1 MSPRARRRSLT
12 VAVVALLILTAAVWL
27 VTDSSSRRAGLRS
40 GDQAVQAARESV
52 AAILSY
58 RPETA
63 EQDLEAAAGAR
74 LTGRFL
80 GDYTQLIRTV
90 VVPNATQRSVTA
102 AAQVPA
108 AAVVSADREHA
119 VVLAYV
125 DQTMTEGN
133 RAPTQTNSTVRVTME
148 LVDGRW
154 LISGFEP
161 I

>member
-1 MSPRARRRSLT
+1 MSTLDRPRSLAA
-12 VAVVALLILTAAVWL
+12 AVFALVVLTAAVWL

-40 GDQAVQAARESV
+40 GDQAVQAAQESV

-63 EQDLEAAAGAR
+63 ERDLEAAAGAR

-80 GDYTQLIRTV
+80 DDYTQLIRTV

-102 AAQVPA
+102 AARVPA
-108 AAVVSADREHA
+108 AAVVSADGEHA

-125 DQTMTEGN
+125 DQTMTEGTQ
-133 RAPTQTNSTVRVTME
+133 APTQTNSTVRVTME

>member
-1 MSPRARRRSLT
+1 MSTLDRPRSLAA
-12 VAVVALLILTAAVWL
+12 AVFALVVLTAAVWL

-40 GDQAVQAARESV
+40 GDQAVQAAQESV

-63 EQDLEAAAGAR
+63 ERDLEAAAGAR

-80 GDYTQLIRTV
+80 DDYTQLIRTV
-90 VVPNATQRSVTA
+90 VVPTATQRSVTA
-102 AAQVPA
+102 AARVPA
-108 AAVVSADREHA
+108 AAVVSADGEHA

-125 DQTMTEGN
+125 DQTMTEGTQ
-133 RAPTQTNSTVRVTME
+133 APTQTNSTVRVTME